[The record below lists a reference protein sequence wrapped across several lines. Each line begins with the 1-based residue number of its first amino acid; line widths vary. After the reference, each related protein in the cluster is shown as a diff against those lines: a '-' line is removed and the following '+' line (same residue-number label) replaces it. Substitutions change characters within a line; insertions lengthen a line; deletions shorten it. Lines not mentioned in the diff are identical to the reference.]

1 MRKNA
6 VVNTMQKSSQWRT
19 REVVEDLN
27 REIRELVGQCW
38 RQSGKNYGKFEDLF
52 YEVIDTVE
60 DKVEEMEGA
69 LADVREAQLARDRP
83 QPRGYG
89 GDDGGDNYYD
99 NRSVQLHQHLHY
111 HEASR
116 SPDRHRDLFVET
128 RNVKGVLRDIYEG
141 PKGGRYYLRSTGE
154 KVYLRA

>member
-1 MRKNA
+1 M
-6 VVNTMQKSSQWRT
+6 
-19 REVVEDLN
+19 ED
-27 REIRELVGQCW
+27 
-38 RQSGKNYGKFEDLF
+38 
-52 YEVIDTVE
+52 
-60 DKVEEMEGA
+60 A
-69 LADVREAQLARDRP
+69 LADAREAALARERP
-83 QPRGYG
+83 QQGGYG
-89 GDDGGDNYYD
+89 GYGGGNYYD